1 MTTNGE
7 RDVVIIGGGI
17 AGIGTAYYLAAMGV
31 RSTVIERD
39 GIASH
44 ASGFAYGGLSGGVTN
59 GPHANT
65 PLIEYS
71 MSLYSPLAE
80 ALTAETNVDIQYQP
94 RPLLR
99 LALSDD
105 EAATLTRYLDW
116 QQALPGYTVRW
127 LKPDEA
133 RALEPRISPETVG
146 ALHVEGSS
154 DIEPYRLTLA
164 LAPAAPPR
172 GEGASNREP
181 YRLTLALGQAAEQRG
196 VTLRSGEVTAV
207 HSDGGRVE
215 GVSIATGAGNA
226 ERIDCDTVV
235 VAMGPWTA
243 QASEWFG
250 VPLPVHPL
258 KGQIIRLQAPGAPY
272 ALSIGHLG
280 NYAMTKPSDGLVW
293 CGTTEEHA
301 DFDESRT
308 TEARDAIIES
318 TLRMLPSLED
328 AELVLQTACL
338 RPVTPDGAVT
348 LGAIPGT
355 DGAYVATRGRRPPPP
370 RPGRGGPPDRA
381 VTLGAIPGTDGA
393 YVATGGGRQGIMMG
407 PGMGKAMADLI
418 AGGSGAIDLAPHAP
432 GRFSA

>member
-59 GPHANT
+59 GPHVNT

-99 LALSDD
+99 LALSDV
-105 EAATLTRYLDW
+105 EAATLTRHFDW
-116 QQALPGYTVRW
+116 QQALPGYSVEW
-127 LKPDEA
+127 LTPDEA

-154 DIEPYRLTLA
+154 DV
-164 LAPAAPPR
+164 
-172 GEGASNREP
+172 EP

-207 HSDGGRVE
+207 HLSGGRVE

-226 ERIDCDTVV
+226 ERIACDTVV
-235 VAMGPWTA
+235 AAMGPWTA

-338 RPVTPDGAVT
+338 RPVTPDGVVT

-355 DGAYVATRGRRPPPP
+355 DGAYV
-370 RPGRGGPPDRA
+370 
-381 VTLGAIPGTDGA
+381 V
-393 YVATGGGRQGIMMG
+393 TGGGRQGIMMG

-418 AGGSGAIDLAPHAP
+418 AGGPAAIDLSPHAP
-432 GRFSA
+432 DRFSA

>member
-1 MTTNGE
+1 MTTTGE

-17 AGIGTAYYLAAMGV
+17 AGIATAYYLAETGV

-44 ASGFAYGGLSGGVTN
+44 ASGFAYGGLSGGVPN
-59 GPHANT
+59 GPQVNT
-65 PLIEYS
+65 PVIEYS
-71 MSLYSPLAE
+71 TGLYPALAS
-80 ALTAETNVDIQYQP
+80 ALTAETHVDIQYQP

-105 EAATLTRYLDW
+105 EAAALTQHLAW
-116 QQALPGYTVRW
+116 QQAQPGYAVEW
-127 LKPDEA
+127 LTADEA

-154 DIEPYRLTLA
+154 DV
-164 LAPAAPPR
+164 
-172 GEGASNREP
+172 EP

-196 VTLRSGEVTAV
+196 ATLRSGQVTAV
-207 HSDGGRVE
+207 HVVGGRVE
-215 GVSIATGAGNA
+215 GVSISTGAGSA
-226 ERIDCDTVV
+226 ERIPCDTVV

-243 QASEWFG
+243 QASDWFG

-272 ALSIGHLG
+272 ALSIGHRS
-280 NYAMTKPSDGLVW
+280 NYAMTKPADGLVW

-318 TLRMLPSLED
+318 TLRMLPALED

-338 RPVTPDGAVT
+338 RPVTPDGAVM
-348 LGAIPGT
+348 LGAVPGV
-355 DGAYVATRGRRPPPP
+355 DS
-370 RPGRGGPPDRA
+370 
-381 VTLGAIPGTDGA
+381 A

-407 PGMGKAMADLI
+407 PGMGKATADLI
-418 AGGSGAIDLAPHAP
+418 VEGVAGIDLSPYEP

>member
-17 AGIGTAYYLAAMGV
+17 AGIGTAYYLAAMGI

-59 GPHANT
+59 GPHVNT

-71 MSLYSPLAE
+71 MGLYPALAE
-80 ALTAETNVDIQYQP
+80 ALPAETNVDIQYQP

-99 LALSDD
+99 LALTGD
-105 EAATLTRYLDW
+105 EAAALTQHFDW
-116 QQALPGYTVRW
+116 QQAQPGYTIEW
-127 LKPDEA
+127 LTPEQA

-164 LAPAAPPR
+164 L
-172 GEGASNREP
+172 
-181 YRLTLALGQAAEQRG
+181 GQAAEQRG
-196 VTLRSGEVTAV
+196 VTLRTGEVTAV
-207 HSDGGRVE
+207 HVSGGRVD

-226 ERIDCDTVV
+226 ERIACDTVV

-258 KGQIIRLQAPGAPY
+258 KGQIIRLQAPGEPY
-272 ALSIGHLG
+272 ALSVGHLG

-355 DGAYVATRGRRPPPP
+355 DGAYVAT
-370 RPGRGGPPDRA
+370 
-381 VTLGAIPGTDGA
+381 
-393 YVATGGGRQGIMMG
+393 GGGRQGIMMG
-407 PGMGKAMADLI
+407 PGMAKATADLI
-418 AGGSGAIDLAPHAP
+418 ASGAAEIDLAPHAP
-432 GRFSA
+432 GRFST

>member
-1 MTTNGE
+1 MTTTGE

-17 AGIGTAYYLAAMGV
+17 AGIATAYYLAVMGV

-59 GPHANT
+59 GQHANT

-71 MSLYSPLAE
+71 MSLYPALAE
-80 ALTAETNVDIQYQP
+80 ALPAETNVDIQYQP

-99 LALSDD
+99 LALSDE
-105 EAATLTRYLDW
+105 EAAAFTQHFAW
-116 QQALPGYTVRW
+116 QQALPGYAVQW
-127 LKPDEA
+127 LTADEA

-154 DIEPYRLTLA
+154 DV
-164 LAPAAPPR
+164 
-172 GEGASNREP
+172 EP

-196 VTLRSGEVTAV
+196 ATLRTGEVTAV
-207 HSDGGRVE
+207 HRNGGRVE
-215 GVSIATGAGNA
+215 GISIATGAGNV
-226 ERIDCDTVV
+226 ERIACDTVV

-258 KGQIIRLQAPGAPY
+258 KGQIIRLRAGGAPY

-318 TLRMLPSLED
+318 TLRMLPPLED

-348 LGAIPGT
+348 LGP
-355 DGAYVATRGRRPPPP
+355 
-370 RPGRGGPPDRA
+370 
-381 VTLGAIPGTDGA
+381 IPGTDGA

-407 PGMGKAMADLI
+407 PGMSKAMADLI
-418 AGGSGAIDLAPHAP
+418 AKGAAALDLAAYAP
-432 GRFSA
+432 SRFSA